1 MYEVDLTKY
10 NFTEEVLECD
20 MPVVVDFW
28 ATWCGPCRML
38 APILEKVATDNYGKY
53 KVCKVNVDE
62 QMELASEFGIE
73 VIPTLMFFK
82 NGEVILTKHGFMEKQ
97 ELNDLIDSL

>member
-62 QMELASEFGIE
+62 QMELATEFGIE

-82 NGEVILTKHGFMEKQ
+82 NGEMVKKSVGVVTKEEIESIFA
-97 ELNDLIDSL
+97 SL